1 MLAVAVAADDI
12 RTMLRH
18 ALPEEARN
26 VVVAL
31 LPCQFVFAG
40 CAYGFRYLSVCVQ
53 AVERI
58 FAAGQRVKDGPVVE
72 FLRHA
77 QVLRIAGDGVQ
88 VCQHL
93 VHAAEFGIE
102 RGLLLLIAQTVDAEL
117 DPIGLFHDDIERLP
131 VPAEEI
137 HVQESGHDL
146 VDCIIRRPDAPPGV
160 HPVEKLFG
168 ERRQITRMEAA
179 RRHRL
184 LNLDQF
190 GDNRVGFGL
199 EPFVTGARIHQ
210 RAGGQK
216 VAEAVAAQLDIRGLP
231 PSQRPGRR
239 RQPRRDAEHVQ
250 EPVGVDTEQVLLVAQ
265 HGVEER
271 AVKQA
276 HVLEIE
282 GGCLDRDF
290 ALNFDP
296 RVFLHE
302 EVSRNHVRRGHKND

>member
-1 MLAVAVAADDI
+1 MLQVSVVDAPRYFDWKEMLAVAVAADDI

-117 DPIGLFHDDIERLP
+117 DPIGL
-131 VPAEEI
+131 
-137 HVQESGHDL
+137 
-146 VDCIIRRPDAPPGV
+146 IRRCLVQVVDQ
-160 HPVEKLFG
+160 L
-168 ERRQITRMEAA
+168 AA
-179 RRHRL
+179 VVWHL
-184 LNLDQF
+184 CCTVAFWIIYQHKVTVLDLSE
-190 GDNRVGFGL
+190 V
-199 EPFVTGARIHQ
+199 VI
-210 RAGGQK
+210 
-216 VAEAVAAQLDIRGLP
+216 
-231 PSQRPGRR
+231 
-239 RQPRRDAEHVQ
+239 
-250 EPVGVDTEQVLLVAQ
+250 
-265 HGVEER
+265 EER
-271 AVKQA
+271 GHIYNFEMATMSAFAGTIARPVKSNDGSGILTWDEIA
-276 HVLEIE
+276 GALRFNSAYYVAPTGLIVLRPYIRVPEA
-282 GGCLDRDF
+282 GRD
-290 ALNFDP
+290 DS
-296 RVFLHE
+296 V
-302 EVSRNHVRRGHKND
+302 